1 MMDGE
6 LESRRL
12 QELRDSN
19 AARWKQIESLH
30 RQLLQEEQAA
40 KDESSSEK
48 RPDEVLQAEIDLLSE
63 NGILFAQCDTL
74 LETLVSSDVTSN
86 NIKEEDD
93 NFAAEIVESF
103 YQLCH
108 TNQLLQESIEL
119 EQRKLET
126 MEKLAEE
133 HMEIQRVLQQETS
146 RETEDS
152 PQSPMEEDTL
162 TPNSDTREEEEN
174 KRLKGDLRYLAMC
187 MEGRKE
193 QSDRHMKLDELVLKL
208 TDRFLSSPEDPYVS
222 TEDESILS
230 EHVEIL
236 KRCWIIESFNN
247 DEKLIRLRD
256 YSQ

>member
-6 LESRRL
+6 LESLQL

-30 RQLLQEEQAA
+30 RQLQEEAVNG
-40 KDESSSEK
+40 ESSEK
-48 RPDEVLQAEIDLLSE
+48 RPNEVLRAEIDLLSE
-63 NGILFAQCDTL
+63 NGIYAQCDVL
-74 LETLVSSDVTSN
+74 LGKLVSNDVTT
-86 NIKEEDD
+86 IEEEDD

-103 YQLCH
+103 YQLCQ

-119 EQRKLET
+119 EQQKLET
-126 MEKLAEE
+126 MEKLVEE
-133 HMEIQRVLQQETS
+133 HTEIQRVLQETS
-146 RETEDS
+146 RKTEDS
-152 PQSPMEEDTL
+152 PQYPMEED

-174 KRLKGDLRYLAMC
+174 KLLKEDLRYMAMC
-187 MEGRKE
+187 IDGRKD
-193 QSDRHMKLDELVLKL
+193 QSDRQMKLDELVLKL

-230 EHVEIL
+230 EHIQLL
-236 KRCWIIESFNN
+236 KRCWMIESFNN